1 MVKYKLRRV
10 DDPLWK
16 SILEQTFADF
26 LRFMFPEAELLFDLN
41 KPFEYLDKEFETLF
55 PPEKSNKG
63 KRFVDKLVKV
73 YMKGGGEQFIFCHI
87 EVQSNKGNNDLEK
100 RMFEYYYKITDRYQ
114 VPVCAIA
121 ILTDENK
128 HYKPKLYVQSFLGTS
143 LKYEFNYYKIL
154 SQNEED
160 LRSNPNPF
168 AVVVLTAY
176 LAIVYNHVTDQE
188 LKDIKH
194 DLYEQM
200 MKRDMEKSTRQG
212 IYDFLAYYVSFEDQ
226 EIFIKFEQE
235 IDTKLGRSTT
245 MGTREYLLDKAK
257 REGQEQ
263 ERGLAAVRIKK
274 LEAEKEKLEA
284 EREKAEV
291 EKFESATKM
300 LNSGFDVAMI
310 CDILSLTPEQVEKLK

>member
-1 MVKYKLRRV
+1 M
-10 DDPLWK
+10 
-16 SILEQTFADF
+16 ICIA
-26 LRFMFPEAELLFDLN
+26 
-41 KPFEYLDKEFETLF
+41 
-55 PPEKSNKG
+55 
-63 KRFVDKLVKV
+63 
-73 YMKGGGEQFIFCHI
+73 
-87 EVQSNKGNNDLEK
+87 
-100 RMFEYYYKITDRYQ
+100 DRYHI
-114 VPVCAIA
+114 PVCVIA

-128 HYKPKLYVQSFLGTS
+128 HYKPKLYEQSFLGTT
-143 LKYEFNYYKIL
+143 LRYEFNYYKIL

-168 AVVVLTAY
+168 AVVVLTAF
-176 LAIVYNHVTDQE
+176 LAIINNNVTDEE

-194 DLYEQM
+194 DLYDQM
-200 MKRDMEKSTRQG
+200 MKRDMEKTTRQG
-212 IYDFLAYYVSFEDQ
+212 IYDFLAYYVSFEDK

-274 LEAEKEKLEA
+274 LEALAEA

-291 EKFESATKM
+291 EKAKAEMEKFESATKM
-300 LNSGFDVAMI
+300 LNSGFDIAMI

>member
-121 ILTDENK
+121 ILT
-128 HYKPKLYVQSFLGTS
+128 
-143 LKYEFNYYKIL
+143 
-154 SQNEED
+154 
-160 LRSNPNPF
+160 R
-168 AVVVLTAY
+168 
-176 LAIVYNHVTDQE
+176 
-188 LKDIKH
+188 
-194 DLYEQM
+194 
-200 MKRDMEKSTRQG
+200 
-212 IYDFLAYYVSFEDQ
+212 
-226 EIFIKFEQE
+226 
-235 IDTKLGRSTT
+235 
-245 MGTREYLLDKAK
+245 
-257 REGQEQ
+257 
-263 ERGLAAVRIKK
+263 
-274 LEAEKEKLEA
+274 
-284 EREKAEV
+284 
-291 EKFESATKM
+291 
-300 LNSGFDVAMI
+300 
-310 CDILSLTPEQVEKLK
+310 